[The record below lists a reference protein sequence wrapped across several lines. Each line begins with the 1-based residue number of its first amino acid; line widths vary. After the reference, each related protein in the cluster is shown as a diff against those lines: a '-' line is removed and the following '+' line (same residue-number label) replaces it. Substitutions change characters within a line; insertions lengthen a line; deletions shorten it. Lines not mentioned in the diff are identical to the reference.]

1 MMIKK
6 AGILFL
12 GLLMGSA
19 CCFAQNADDGENE
32 PLKQVLDEVAARFH
46 VQIKYSESLVQG
58 KVVSFAQWRIRPA
71 SVDKTLNNILTP
83 FNISFPKT
91 KGVYQLR
98 AFDYPRWTVEDGQE
112 QLNYLA
118 SLYTDKTSWEKRR
131 NELRACMYSTLL
143 LSPLPAMPAAKPIVL
158 PKRQMD
164 GYTIENVAI
173 QTLPGLY
180 VCGSVYRPAKSGGKI
195 PVIISP
201 NGHFATGR
209 YNKDQQILCAS
220 LARMGAMVLSY
231 DLFAWGESLLQFKSA
246 DHERSLA
253 MTIQALNGIRWL
265 DYLLAQKDADAT
277 RVGITG
283 ASGGGSQTMLL
294 TALDDRIKV
303 TAPVVMMS
311 CYFYGGSKSES
322 GMPINLCGGDTDN
335 PEIGAMAAP
344 RPQLVVSDGG
354 DWTDHVPQI
363 EFPYLQRTYGFY
375 GKTDQVT
382 NVHLPNEGHD
392 YGPSKRKAV
401 YAFMA
406 KYLNLDLKAVQNAAG
421 NLDESKCAIEK
432 EQALY
437 VFGDKGERLPAN
449 AIKNFEQLQTV
460 FNKAIGK

>member
-1 MMIKK
+1 MIKK
-6 AGILFL
+6 AGIIIS
-12 GLLMGSA
+12 GLLTISVCG
-19 CCFAQNADDGENE
+19 FAQNADDGENE
-32 PLKQVLDEVAARFH
+32 PLKQVLTEVAERFH
-46 VQIKYSESLVQG
+46 VQIKYSDALVKD
-58 KVVSFAQWRIRPA
+58 KVVSFAKWRIRPA
-71 SVDKTLNNILTP
+71 SVEKTLNNILTP

-118 SLYTDKTSWEKRR
+118 SLYTDQASWEKRR

-143 LSPLPAMPAAKPIVL
+143 LSPLPAMPASKPIVL

-180 VCGSVYRPAKSGGKI
+180 VCGSIYRPAKSKGKI

-265 DYLLAQKDADAT
+265 DYLLSQKDADAT

-322 GMPINLCGGDTDN
+322 GMPIHLCGGDTDN

-363 EFPYLQRTYGFY
+363 EFPYLQRVYGFY
-375 GKTDQVT
+375 AKTGLVT

-406 KYLNLDLKAVQNAAG
+406 KYLNLDPKAVQDAAG
-421 NLDESKCAIEK
+421 NLDESKCTIEK

-449 AIKNFEQLQTV
+449 AIKGYDNLQTV